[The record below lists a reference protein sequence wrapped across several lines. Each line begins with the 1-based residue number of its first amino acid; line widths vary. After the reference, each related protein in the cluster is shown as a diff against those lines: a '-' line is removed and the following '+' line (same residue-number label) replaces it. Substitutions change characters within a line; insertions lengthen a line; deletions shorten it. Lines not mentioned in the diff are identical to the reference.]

1 MIVRNASGND
11 YQSESGTTRFRF
23 QQAVVAGPAAGRPR
37 EAAMDMHPWT
47 YQVMAEEV
55 SSWYLDRSTA
65 ATSPQ
70 PGAARQ
76 YAVVSLNTS
85 VAGASAIAVGL
96 RLSGSATWY
105 QNDLGSGA
113 PLYTGGLG
121 RTVIKLPVGWE
132 RHSIT
137 GVRLR
142 VYPAAATSS
151 LTVASLKVLGLTA
164 RFNVTRILS
173 PSPEIL
179 PGTAF
184 AQPRSSPDIHRR
196 SEVFLADPAALL
208 NTLR

>member
-1 MIVRNASGND
+1 
-11 YQSESGTTRFRF
+11 
-23 QQAVVAGPAAGRPR
+23 
-37 EAAMDMHPWT
+37 MDVHPWT

-55 SSWYLDRSTA
+55 RSWYLDRSTA

-76 YAVVSLNTS
+76 YAIVSLDTS
-85 VAGASAIAVGL
+85 VAGASAVAVAL
-96 RLSGSATWY
+96 RLSGSARWY
-105 QNDLGSGA
+105 QSDMGSGA

-132 RHSIT
+132 HRRIT

-151 LTVASLKVLGLTA
+151 LRVASLKVFGLTA
-164 RFNVTRILS
+164 QFTVARIPS

-179 PGTAF
+179 PGTVTE
-184 AQPRSSPDIHRR
+184 SSPRPASQRTTGLEPPTFGLGSRR
-196 SEVFLADPAALL
+196 AP
-208 NTLR
+208 